1 MDHQPEPVLSTQN
14 QTWRVRYQRFVR
26 EHTGFLWVAPA
37 LVTLLAVII
46 YPMIYGIYL
55 SFVDMNLGQKEAPF
69 IGLENFSFVLQDDIF
84 LNSVSKTLIYVAAS
98 VSFTFVFGLGLAL
111 LMQKIRWGRTLF
123 HLILIAPMAIAPPV
137 VGLTW
142 RWIYN
147 PLFGLLNPFLGLFN
161 LPQQAPLGSPNSAM
175 EAVLVVDIWQWTSLV
190 FLILYA
196 GVTSLPREPYEPAD
210 LDGAGPWAIFWRI
223 TLPLLTPVILVVLVL
238 RTVDAFRTFDLV
250 NVMTAGGPALSTEVM
265 SLYIYRV
272 GFKFFQM
279 GRGAAAG
286 QIMLLGAGVI
296 LAVYFRF
303 LYRELE

>member
-1 MDHQPEPVLSTQN
+1 MDHQPDPVLSTQN

-84 LNSVSKTLIYVAAS
+84 LNSVSKTLTYVAAS

-161 LPQQAPLGSPNSAM
+161 LPQQAPVGQPELG
-175 EAVLVVDIWQWTSLV
+175 
-190 FLILYA
+190 
-196 GVTSLPREPYEPAD
+196 
-210 LDGAGPWAIFWRI
+210 DG
-223 TLPLLTPVILVVLVL
+223 
-238 RTVDAFRTFDLV
+238 
-250 NVMTAGGPALSTEVM
+250 GGS
-265 SLYIYRV
+265 
-272 GFKFFQM
+272 
-279 GRGAAAG
+279 RG
-286 QIMLLGAGVI
+286 
-296 LAVYFRF
+296 
-303 LYRELE
+303 

>member
-1 MDHQPEPVLSTQN
+1 MGSQPELTVARERR
-14 QTWRVRYQRFVR
+14 TWRARYRRFAR
-26 EHTGFLWVAPA
+26 EHAGFLWVAPA
-37 LVTLLAVII
+37 LFTLLAVII

-69 IGLENFSFVLQDDIF
+69 IGLENFSFVLKDDVF
-84 LNSVSKTLIYVAAS
+84 LNSISKTLFYVAVS
-98 VSFTFVFGLGLAL
+98 VSLTFVFGLGLAL
-111 LMQKIRWGRTLF
+111 LMQKIRWGRSIF

-147 PLFGLLNPFLGLFN
+147 PLFGLLNPFLGLFGVT
-161 LPQQAPLGSPNSAM
+161 QKAPLGSPDSAM
-175 EAVLVVDIWQWTSLV
+175 EAILVVDIWQWTSLV

-196 GVTSLPREPYEPAD
+196 GVSTLPREPYEAAD
-210 LDGAGPWAIFWRI
+210 LDGAGPWAMFWRI

-250 NVMTAGGPALSTEVM
+250 NVMTAGGPALSTEVL

-303 LYRELE
+303 LYKELD